1 MTRQEQFNMNQQQH
15 HQDKATLLERL
26 IFNNRPV
33 VILICLLVSV
43 FLFWQATQIRPSTSF
58 EKMIPLEHPFIEKML
73 EHRNDLANLGNTV
86 RISVEATDGDI
97 FSKEYMETLRQVH
110 DEVFYIPGVDRSG
123 LKSLWSPS
131 VRWTEVTEEG
141 FAGGE
146 VIPQTYNGSA
156 DSLDQLRNNVLKSGQ
171 VGRLVANNFK
181 SSIIDI
187 PLLESYPD
195 PQDQGRLIKL
205 DYQQF
210 SHQLEEKIRDKFQA
224 QNPNVKVHIV
234 GFAKKVGDLIDGLMM
249 VAMFFGI
256 ALVITWVLLYWFT
269 WCIRSTIA
277 VLITTL
283 VAVVWQLGLMHAVGF
298 GLDPYSMLVPF
309 LIFAIGI
316 SHGVQKIN
324 GIALQSSDADNAL
337 TAARRTFRQ
346 LFLPGMIAILADAVG
361 FITLLIIDIGVIRE
375 LAIGASIGVAVIVFT
390 NLILL
395 PVAISYVGIS
405 KKAIERSK
413 KDATREHPFWRLLSN
428 FASAKV
434 APVSIVLALLAFGG
448 GLWYSQN
455 LKIGDL
461 DQGAPELRP
470 DSRYNQD
477 NAFII
482 NNYSTSSDVLVVMVK
497 TPTEGCSVHSTMAP
511 VDELMWKMENTPG
524 VQSAISLV
532 TVSKQMIK
540 GMNEGNLKWESL
552 SRNPDVLNSS
562 ISRADGLY
570 NADCSLAPV
579 LIFLNDHKAETLDR
593 AVKAVQEFADTHNKE
608 GLEFLLAAGNAGIE
622 AATNEVIKSAELT
635 ILILVYICVAVM
647 CMITFRSFAATLCI
661 VLPLVLTSVLGNA
674 LMAYMGIGVKVA
686 TLPVVA
692 LGVGIGVDYGIYIYS
707 RLESFLRAGLP
718 LQEAYYQ
725 TLKSTGKAVLFTG
738 LCLAI
743 GVCTWIFSA
752 IKFQADMGLMLTFML
767 LWNMF
772 GALWLLPALARFLI
786 KPEKMA
792 GKQGGSIFA
801 H

>member
-1 MTRQEQFNMNQQQH
+1 MSTH
-15 HQDKATLLERL
+15 HQDKATFLERL
-26 IFNNRPV
+26 IFNNRPA
-33 VILICLLVSV
+33 VIIICLLVSV
-43 FLFWQATQIRPSTSF
+43 FLFWQALQVRPSTSF
-58 EKMIPLEHPFIEKML
+58 EKMIPLHHPYIQKMI

-86 RISVEATDGDI
+86 RISVEAVNGDI
-97 FSKEYMETLRQVH
+97 FNKEYMETLRQIH
-110 DEVFYIPGVDRSG
+110 DEVFYISGVDRSG

-146 VIPQTYNGSA
+146 VIPQTYDGSA
-156 DSLDQLRNNVLKSGQ
+156 ATLEDLRNNVLKSGQ
-171 VGRLVANNFK
+171 IGRLVANNFK
-181 SSIIDI
+181 SSIIDV

-195 PQDQGRLIKL
+195 PNDQGKLLKL
-205 DYQQF
+205 DYRQF
-210 SHQLEEKIRDKFQA
+210 SHELEEKIREKYQA
-224 QNPNVKVHIV
+224 QNPNVKVHVV
-234 GFAKKVGDLIDGLMM
+234 GFAKKVGDLIDGLIM
-249 VAMFFGI
+249 VVVFFGI
-256 ALVITWVLLYWFT
+256 AFLITLVLLYWFT

-277 VLITTL
+277 VLSTTL
-283 VAVVWQLGLMHAVGF
+283 VAVVWQLGLMHSVGF

-413 KDATREHPFWRLLSN
+413 KDAVRDHPFWRLLSN
-428 FASAKV
+428 FAHPVV
-434 APVSIVLALLAFGG
+434 APISVVIALIAFGG

-477 NAFII
+477 NNFII

-497 TPTEGCSVHSTMAP
+497 TGPEGCSTHEALAP

-524 VQSAISLV
+524 VQSAISMV
-532 TVSKQMIK
+532 TVSKQVIK
-540 GMNEGNLKWESL
+540 GMNEGNLKWETL
-552 SRNPDVLNSS
+552 SRNQDVLNNS
-562 ISRADGLY
+562 ISRAEGLY
-570 NADCSLAPV
+570 NSDCSLAPV
-579 LIFLNDHKAETLDR
+579 LIFLNDHKAETLSR
-593 AVKAVQEFADTHNKE
+593 AVKEVEAFAKEHNKE
-608 GLEFLLAAGNAGIE
+608 GLQFLLAAGNAGIE
-622 AATNEVIKSAELT
+622 AATNVVIAQAELT

-647 CMITFRSFAATLCI
+647 CLITFRSIAATLCI
-661 VLPLVLTSVLGNA
+661 VLPLILTSVLGNA
-674 LMAYMGIGVKVA
+674 LMAWLGIGVKVA
-686 TLPVVA
+686 TLPVIA

-743 GVCTWIFSA
+743 GVATWIFSA

-786 KPEKMA
+786 KPEKLA
-792 GKQGGSIFA
+792 GKVGGSLLA

>member
-1 MTRQEQFNMNQQQH
+1 MSSQESFNMQH
-15 HQDKATLLERL
+15 NQDKASLLERL
-26 IFNNRPV
+26 IFNNRPA
-33 VILICLLVSV
+33 VIGICVLVSL
-43 FLFWQATQIRPSTSF
+43 FLFWQAMLIRPSTSF
-58 EKMIPLEHPFIEKML
+58 EKMIPLEHPFIQNMI

-86 RISVEATDGDI
+86 RISVEAKDGAI
-97 FSKEYMETLRQVH
+97 FSKAYMETLRQIH
-110 DEVFYIPGVDRSG
+110 DEVFYIPGVDRSA

-146 VIPQTYNGSA
+146 VIPQTYDGSP
-156 DSLDQLRNNVLKSGQ
+156 DSLEQLRNNVLKSGQ

-181 SSIIDI
+181 SSIVDV

-195 PQDQGRLIKL
+195 PNDPGRQIKL
-205 DYQQF
+205 DYQAF
-210 SHQLEEKIRDKFQA
+210 SHQLEDLIRNKFEA
-224 QNPNVKVHIV
+224 QNPNVKIHIV

-249 VAMFFGI
+249 VVMFFGI

-324 GIALQSSDADNAL
+324 GIALQSSEAENAL

-361 FITLLIIDIGVIRE
+361 FITLLMIDIGVIRE

-413 KDATREHPFWRLLSN
+413 KDATREHPFWRLLSS
-428 FASAKV
+428 FASPKV
-434 APVSIVLALLAFGG
+434 APVSVLLALAMFGG

-470 DSRYNQD
+470 DSRYNKD

-482 NNYSTSSDVLVVMVK
+482 DNYSTSSDVLVVMVK
-497 TPTEGCSVHSTMAP
+497 TPTEGCSVYKTMAP

-552 SRNPDVLNSS
+552 SRNPDILNTSV
-562 ISRADGLY
+562 SRAEGLY

-579 LIFLNDHKAETLDR
+579 LVFLNDHKAETLDR
-593 AVKAVQEFADTHNKE
+593 VVDAVKAFAAEHDQE

-622 AATNEVIKSAELT
+622 AATNEVIRSAELT
-635 ILILVYICVAVM
+635 ILILVYLCVAVM

-674 LMAYMGIGVKVA
+674 LMAFMGIGVKVA

-725 TLKSTGKAVLFTG
+725 TLRSTGKAVLFTG

-792 GKQGGSIFA
+792 GTQSKSIFA

>member
-1 MTRQEQFNMNQQQH
+1 MTNLQH
-15 HQDKATLLERL
+15 TQHSGGKETFLERL
-26 IFNNRPV
+26 IFNNRPA
-33 VILICLLVSV
+33 VIILCLLASI
-43 FLFWQATQIRPSTSF
+43 FLFWQATQVRPSTSF
-58 EKMIPLEHPFIEKML
+58 EKMIPLSHPFIQNMMA
-73 EHRNDLANLGNTV
+73 HRNDLANLGNTV
-86 RISVEATDGDI
+86 RISVEARDGDI
-97 FSKEYMETLRQVH
+97 FSKQYMETLRQIS

-146 VIPQTYNGSA
+146 VIPQSYNGS
-156 DSLDQLRNNVLKSGQ
+156 DESLDLLRNNILKSGQ
-171 VGRLVANNFK
+171 VGRLVANDFK
-181 SSIIDI
+181 SSIIDV
-187 PLLESYPD
+187 PLQESYPD
-195 PQDQGRLIKL
+195 PADQGKLLAL

-210 SHQLEEKIRDKFQA
+210 SHQLEEKIRDKYEA
-224 QNPNVKVHIV
+224 QNPNIKIHIV
-234 GFAKKVGDLIDGLMM
+234 GFAKKVGDLIDGLFM
-249 VAMFFGI
+249 VVMFFGI
-256 ALVITWVLLYWFT
+256 AFLITLVLLLIWFT
-269 WCIRSTIA
+269 RCLRSTIA

-283 VAVVWQLGLMHAVGF
+283 IAVIWQLGLMHVVGF
-298 GLDPYSMLVPF
+298 GIDPYSMLVPF

-324 GIALQSSDADNAL
+324 GIALQSSDAENAL
-337 TAARRTFRQ
+337 MAAKRTFRQ

-395 PVAISYVGIS
+395 PVAISYAGIS
-405 KKAIERSK
+405 KRAINRSK
-413 KDATREHPFWRLLSN
+413 QDAVSEHPFWRLLSN

-470 DSRYNQD
+470 DSRYNKD

-482 NNYSTSSDVLVVMVK
+482 SHYSTSSDVLVVMVK
-497 TPTEGCSVHSTMAP
+497 TPPEGCSAYPTMSAIN
-511 VDELMWKMENTPG
+511 ELAWKMENTQG

-532 TVSKQMIK
+532 TVSKQVIK
-540 GMNEGNLKWESL
+540 GMNEGNLKWETL
-552 SRNPDVLNSS
+552 SRNKDVLNNS
-562 ISRADGLY
+562 IARADGLY
-570 NADCSLAPV
+570 NNTCSLAPLLV
-579 LIFLNDHKAETLDR
+579 FLNDHKAETLDR
-593 AVKAVQEFADTHNKE
+593 AVHAVQDFAKE
-608 GLEFLLAAGNAGIE
+608 NDRPDMQFLLAAGNAGIE
-622 AATNEVIKSAELT
+622 AATNEVIKKSELT
-635 ILILVYICVAVM
+635 ILILVYICVAAM
-647 CMITFRSFAATLCI
+647 CMITFRSWAATLCI

-674 LMAYMGIGVKVA
+674 LMAFMGIGVKVA

-718 LQEAYYQ
+718 LQEAYYE

-792 GKQGGSIFA
+792 GKVGNSLFS

>member
-1 MTRQEQFNMNQQQH
+1 MNQQQH

-579 LIFLNDHKAETLDR
+579 LVFLNDHKAETLDR